1 MVVDEVLPLLTA
13 AALGLAIGI
22 ERERSPEHRSRRIG
36 ARTFPLFA
44 LAGAIG
50 ALLGPVGLAVAL
62 SVSGAAI
69 LAWYWRVTAP
79 ARVDD
84 GADDVGITTM
94 AAAIVTTLLGALSV
108 ADPALAVALAV
119 VVVMLLAAKH
129 RLHDF
134 ARHALD
140 DRDVTDAITLLVV
153 AFLVLPLMPDRAFGP
168 YDSLNPRT
176 IWILVVFLTGIGWAG
191 YVAARL
197 LGRKWGLFVTSL
209 AGGFVSGTAST
220 AIAARAGRGDAA
232 AR

>member
-220 AIAARAGRGDAA
+220 AIAA
-232 AR
+232 